1 MLRAAPRFACKF
13 TLYSTWT
20 RSGYAFLG
28 CKQQMGTAQAKRL
41 TKIWILPSGMG
52 LEHLYRPLSY
62 THIKKETRAHTSLTV
77 IHRNA
82 LYRGRKRESQRTFMM
97 KAARTTSLEQAL

>member
-1 MLRAAPRFACKF
+1 MPRRVLPVSSLRILHGLVLDTPFWAASNKWALPRQEK
-13 TLYSTWT
+13 
-20 RSGYAFLG
+20 
-28 CKQQMGTAQAKRL
+28 L
-41 TKIWILPSGMG
+41 TKILTLPSGMG

-97 KAARTTSLEQAL
+97 KAARTTSLEQAP